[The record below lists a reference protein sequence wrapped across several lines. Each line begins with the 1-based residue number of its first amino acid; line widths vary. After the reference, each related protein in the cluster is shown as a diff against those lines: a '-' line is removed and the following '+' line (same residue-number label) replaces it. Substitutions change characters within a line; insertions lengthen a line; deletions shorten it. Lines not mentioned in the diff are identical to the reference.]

1 MHVKPRL
8 KQRTSQT
15 EHVKLCRALLRCKK
29 KLPCFRRVLLCFT
42 TNMSARSANTH
53 CSCPYVGSEV
63 LEFDSAANRLSIG
76 SDALLLASDCKLAGG
91 KPGEEA
97 LDLPI
102 ARRAGAASARESI
115 SGRTFGSCTSA
126 VEIACVLAT
135 KRARRICNDTFQARL
150 HGRRW
155 FFNYAAV
162 QHEQDAEN
170 CESERGV
177 NVLFHTFSSF
187 LSSYLLSLSSMRTG
201 IKNVSPSCGQM
212 RKRRPELKNS
222 QK

>member
-1 MHVKPRL
+1 
-8 KQRTSQT
+8 
-15 EHVKLCRALLRCKK
+15 
-29 KLPCFRRVLLCFT
+29 
-42 TNMSARSANTH
+42 
-53 CSCPYVGSEV
+53 V

-91 KPGEEA
+91 KPREEA

-115 SGRTFGSCTSA
+115 SGRTFGSCTST

-177 NVLFHTFSSF
+177 NVLFHYLFFLPKFIFAVPKLYADWNQKRFAELWTNKEAAARTKKFPEIKFPRRLVEFRFGRSS
-187 LSSYLLSLSSMRTG
+187 
-201 IKNVSPSCGQM
+201 
-212 RKRRPELKNS
+212 
-222 QK
+222 

>member
-1 MHVKPRL
+1 M
-8 KQRTSQT
+8 
-15 EHVKLCRALLRCKK
+15 
-29 KLPCFRRVLLCFT
+29 
-42 TNMSARSANTH
+42 
-53 CSCPYVGSEV
+53 

-115 SGRTFGSCTSA
+115 SGRTFCSCTST

-170 CESERGV
+170 CESERGE
-177 NVLFHTFSSF
+177 NVLFHYLFFLPKFTSSISKIYADLNQKRF
-187 LSSYLLSLSSMRTG
+187 AELWTNKEAAART
-201 IKNVSPSCGQM
+201 
-212 RKRRPELKNS
+212 KNS

>member
-1 MHVKPRL
+1 ML
-8 KQRTSQT
+8 
-15 EHVKLCRALLRCKK
+15 
-29 KLPCFRRVLLCFT
+29 
-42 TNMSARSANTH
+42 ARS
-53 CSCPYVGSEV
+53 VGGEV
-63 LEFDSAANRLSIG
+63 LEFDSAANRVSIG

-102 ARRAGAASARESI
+102 TRRAGAASARESI
-115 SGRTFGSCTSA
+115 SGRTFCSCTST

-170 CESERGV
+170 CESERGE
-177 NVLFHTFSSF
+177 NVLFHYLFLLSSF
-187 LSSYLLSLSSMRTG
+187 AVPKLYADLNQKRFAELWTNEEAAART
-201 IKNVSPSCGQM
+201 K
-212 RKRRPELKNS
+212 KFPEINFPDAL
-222 QK
+222 